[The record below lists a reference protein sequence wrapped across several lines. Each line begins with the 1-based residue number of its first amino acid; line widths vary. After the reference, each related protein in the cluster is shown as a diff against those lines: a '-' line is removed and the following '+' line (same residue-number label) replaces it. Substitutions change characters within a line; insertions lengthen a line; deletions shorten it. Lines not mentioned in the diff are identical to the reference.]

1 MTMGAEQL
9 FKLFKIR
16 GGVHPD
22 DRKSLS
28 AGQAI
33 EPLPMPELLH
43 IPLQQHIGAPAEPLV
58 RRGDQVKK
66 GQMLARSQGA
76 ISAPVHAPTS
86 GRIMGVGGYPAHHP
100 SGLLVRT
107 ITLQPDGEDAW
118 IDTLEPVA
126 EPFELPP
133 EEISRR
139 VAEAG
144 IVGMGGATFPSAV
157 KLNLRNRYQLNTLV
171 INGAECEPYLTC
183 DDRLMRE
190 QPEQVLDGVR
200 LMAHALGV
208 ARIIVAIENNK
219 PQAQAALRQA
229 AAAFDG
235 VSVVGLPTRYPMGSE
250 KHLVQTLIGKETPAR
265 GLTADMGVVVHNVAT
280 ALAVH
285 EALRHGRPLV
295 ERVMTVSGG
304 AIKEPK
310 NLRVPLGTPLSH
322 LIDHC
327 GGFVSEPARLIS
339 GGPMMGQPLP
349 STRVPAVKGSN
360 GLLALTAQETE
371 SAEEMPCIR
380 CASCVRACPCGL
392 VPLEM
397 AAHIR
402 AGGLD
407 NSVKLGL
414 LDCIAC
420 GSCSYVCPSHI
431 PLVQFFNYAKGELA
445 SRQRAQHK
453 QGETKR
459 LAEARSERM
468 EAIKRAKREAMEK
481 RKREMEAKKQAQA
494 EAAAQSEAAAPS
506 PETANPTGAE
516 A

>member
-1 MTMGAEQL
+1 MAANNI

-16 GGVHPD
+16 GGVHPED
-22 DRKSLS
+22 HKQLS
-28 AGQAI
+28 AEQAI
-33 EPLPMPELLH
+33 EQLPMPPLLH
-43 IPLQQHIGAPAEPLV
+43 IPLQQHIGAAAEPLV
-58 RRGDQVKK
+58 RRGDMVKK
-66 GQMLARSQGA
+66 GQRLARSQGA

-100 SGLLVRT
+100 SGLSVRT
-107 ITLQPDGEDAW
+107 ITLKPDAEDEWTDQLDPVQAPFSLSPGEIAQ
-118 IDTLEPVA
+118 
-126 EPFELPP
+126 
-133 EEISRR
+133 R
-139 VAEAG
+139 VADAG

-157 KLNLRNRYQLNTLV
+157 KLNLRKRYALHTLV

-190 QPEQVLDGVR
+190 KPKQILDGVR
-200 LMAHALGV
+200 LMARALGV
-208 ARIIVAIENNK
+208 DRILVAIENNK
-219 PQAQAALRQA
+219 PQAQASMKHAAQA
-229 AAAFDG
+229 HDEI
-235 VSVVGLPTRYPMGSE
+235 SIVGLPTRYPMGSE

-285 EALRHGRPLV
+285 DAIYHGWPLIS
-295 ERVMTVSGG
+295 RVMTITGG
-304 AIKEPK
+304 AIARPK
-310 NLRVPLGTPLSH
+310 NLLVPLGTPLSH

-327 GGFVSEPARLIS
+327 GGFKKEPARLIS

-349 STRVPAVKGSN
+349 STRVPVVKGSN
-360 GLLALTAQETE
+360 GLLALTTDEGV
-371 SAEEMPCIR
+371 SGDEMPCIR
-380 CASCVRACPCGL
+380 CASCVSACPCGL

-420 GSCSYVCPSHI
+420 GSCSYACPSHI
-431 PLVQFFNYAKGELA
+431 PLVQYFNYAKGELA
-445 SRQRAQHK
+445 ARQRAQHK

-459 LAEARSERM
+459 LAEARNERM
-468 EAIKRAKREAMEK
+468 EAIKRAKREAMMK
-481 RKREMEAKKQAQA
+481 RKKEMEAKKKA
-494 EAAAQSEAAAPS
+494 EAEAKAAAEP
-506 PETANPTGAE
+506 ANESDSKTGAE